1 MTFFEWFYKN
11 LIIEGVFVLILLSGV
26 VFIKFFIPETFLE
39 LEEFYKQKF
48 ITDTSISEVIDS
60 EF

>member
-26 VFIKFFIPETFLE
+26 VFIKFFMPETFFE
-39 LEEFYKQKF
+39 REEFYKQKF
-48 ITDTSISEVIDS
+48 TTDTSISEVIDS

>member
-26 VFIKFFIPETFLE
+26 VFIKFFMPETFLE
-39 LEEFYKQKF
+39 LEELYKQKF
-48 ITDTSISEVIDS
+48 TTDTSISEVIDS

>member
-39 LEEFYKQKF
+39 LEELYKQKF
-48 ITDTSISEVIDS
+48 TTDTSISEVIDS